1 MEFEKF
7 YLVNVYVPN
16 VKRGL
21 ERLEYRMQWEDDF
34 LEHINKLKEKKS
46 VIICGDLN
54 VAHKEI
60 DVKNDKSNRG
70 NAGFTDEEREKLSAM
85 LDNGYLDSYRYLHP
99 DTEKFSWFSYFGNA
113 RANKVGWRID
123 YFIVSEDLKDKIQSA
138 EIYDDV
144 LGSDHVPVELVIE
157 CNHKQLI

>member
-1 MEFEKF
+1 MTLEFEKF

-34 LEHINKLKEKKS
+34 LGHINKLKEKKS
-46 VIICGDLN
+46 VIVCGDLN

-60 DVKNDKSNRG
+60 DVKNDKSNKG
-70 NAGFTDEEREKLSAM
+70 NAGFTDEERDKLSV
-85 LDNGYLDSYRYLHP
+85 LLENGYVDSYRHLHP

-123 YFIVSEDLKDKIQSA
+123 YFIVSEDLKDKIQSS

-144 LGSDHVPVELVIE
+144 EGSDHVPVDVVVEI
-157 CNHKQLI
+157 